1 MKKILVIGAG
11 LSTACLVKYL
21 LDQCD
26 TEDWQLTVADKDVNA
41 AKDKIK
47 GHPKG
52 AAVALDIHNEGERQ
66 KLIESHDI
74 VISMLPAFLHTLVAQ
89 DCLSLARHLVTA
101 SYLSDDIKKMAD
113 DADRKGIVMMNE
125 IGLDPGLDHMSA
137 MKVIDDLKG
146 NGGDILSFM
155 SFAGGLVAP
164 EYDNNPWNYKFT
176 WNPRNVVLAG
186 QGVSKFIRN
195 GQYKYIPYHQ
205 VFKRVDTFDILDQ
218 GLFEAYPN
226 RDSLKYREIY
236 GLEGIPTIY
245 RGTLRRVGFS
255 EAWNMFVQLGLTDDS
270 YIVENS
276 EKMTYRQFMESF
288 LFYRMTDTIE
298 LKLAYYLDINVDSA
312 NMHKLRWLGL
322 FDDRKIGMKNA
333 TPAQILQK
341 LLEEKLSLE
350 PEDKDMIVM
359 HHLFDYVQDNQSL
372 HVKSSLVVKGDDQEH
387 TAMAK
392 TVGYPLGVFV
402 KLFLQNKIQI
412 KGVHLPVIPEIYE
425 PVLEELKAYGVNFVE
440 EKEALNEVF

>member
-1 MKKILVIGAG
+1 MNKILIIGAG
-11 LSTACLVKYL
+11 LSTSSLVKYL
-21 LDQCD
+21 LEQCVLKN
-26 TEDWQLTVADKDVNA
+26 WSLTLADRDIKA
-41 AKDKIK
+41 AEDKIK
-47 GHPKG
+47 SHEKG
-52 AAVALDIHNEGERQ
+52 SAVCLDISNEAERRN
-66 KLIESHDI
+66 LIDSHDL
-74 VISMLPAFLHTLVAQ
+74 VVSMLPAFLHTIVAK
-89 DCLSLARHLVTA
+89 DCVQLSTHLVTA
-101 SYLSDDIKKMAD
+101 SYLSDEIKKMAA
-113 DADRKGIVMMNE
+113 DAENNGIVMMNE

-137 MKVIDDLKG
+137 MKLINELKDQEA
-146 NGGDILSFM
+146 DILSFM

-205 VFKRVDTFDILDQ
+205 VFKRVDTFDILNQ

-226 RDSLKYREIY
+226 RDSLKYREVY
-236 GLEGIPTIY
+236 DLEGIRTIY

-270 YIVENS
+270 YVIENS
-276 EKMTYRQFMESF
+276 AKMTYRQFLESF

-298 LKLAYYLDINVDSA
+298 LKLAYYLGINVDSS
-312 NMHKLRWLGL
+312 NMLKLRWLGL
-322 FDDRKIGMKNA
+322 FDDKKIGLKKA

-341 LLEEKLSLE
+341 ILEDKLSLD
-350 PEDKDMIVM
+350 PGDKDMIVM
-359 HHLFDYVQDNQSL
+359 HHIFDYVLNGKS
-372 HVKSSLVVKGDDQEH
+372 HRTKSSLVVKGDDPEY

-402 KLFLQNKIQI
+402 KLFMDGDIKI
-412 KGVHLPVIPEIYE
+412 KGVHLPVIKEIYE
-425 PVLEELKAYGVNFVE
+425 PVLKELRSFDINFIE
-440 EKEALNEVF
+440 QTEDLNEVN